1 MRKLNNINK
10 FFILLFSLIIV
21 GIVVLLIFSMKK
33 SGTYDNLTAVYTFLN
48 NSITYNNEDVL
59 FDSKKG
65 GELKKSWDG
74 NFYFVDAEGTTFEVG
89 NRAVIYD
96 KVSED
101 VHLFG
106 DSYFISK
113 GGNVTKSTDKV
124 SIENTDD
131 ASFYKLDDRV
141 YLIIG
146 KEIYNEDKTI
156 FTSNYLIVKID
167 KQGNASFLNDVINYK
182 TINPVKITFNNYV
195 FDIANEKLMIDGNS
209 IDLKLVNGSTN
220 EYVPVDKENNYEDPN
235 MKEFIDS
242 YNKLVND
249 FTQYVNNTNLI
260 ISSTNQIVNNTI
272 ISKPNDSNKVDSES
286 KNKTNINKRVSLRGI
301 VSYPTYLDVSY
312 VVTDPE
318 EKYQAVYLLITGVRN
333 GEMLTEKVLLD
344 KYDTSFRIVGLT
356 PKNEYS
362 VSLGYVELGDD
373 KNLYD
378 NIEDVIN
385 IRTTGANMSIK
396 IDKIVP
402 GYVTCTFKMTDKYAI
417 QSGKLSLQGDGYEI
431 DSVAI
436 DRTKALSEN
445 GFSAKL
451 KLENANVYEIVIT
464 DAIYNGKDVQLDT
477 NAKFTYQSLRIE

>member
-21 GIVVLLIFSMKK
+21 GIVVLFVLSMNK
-33 SGTYDNLTAVYTFLN
+33 SGTYDNLTAVYNFQN
-48 NSITYNNEDVL
+48 NSITYNDDDIL

-74 NFYFVDAEGTTFEVG
+74 KYYFVDIEGDTFEVG

-96 KVSED
+96 KSQED
-101 VHLFG
+101 VYLFG
-106 DSYFISK
+106 DTYYISK
-113 GGNVTKSTDKV
+113 GGNVTKNTDQV

-141 YLIIG
+141 YLIVG

-156 FTSNYLIVKID
+156 FTSNYLIVKLD
-167 KQGNASFLNDVINYK
+167 KQGNASFFNDVINYK
-182 TINPVKITFNNYV
+182 TINPVKLTFNDYV
-195 FDIANEKLMIDGNS
+195 FDIANEKLIVDGNS
-209 IDLKLVNGSTN
+209 IDLKLVIGSTN

-272 ISKPNDSNKVDSES
+272 ISKPNDSNKIDTES

-344 KYDTSFRIVGLT
+344 KYDTSFRIVNLT

-373 KNLYD
+373 KTLYD

-385 IRTTGANMSIK
+385 IRTTDANVSIS
-396 IDKIVP
+396 IDKVVP
-402 GYVTCTFKMTDKYAI
+402 GYVYCTFKMTEKYAI
-417 QSGKLSLQGDGYEI
+417 QSGKLSLLGDGYEI

-436 DRTKALSEN
+436 NKIDALSPK

-451 KLENANVYEIVIT
+451 KLENANIYEVVVT
-464 DAIYNGKDVQLDT
+464 DAVYNGKDVTLDA

>member
-1 MRKLNNINK
+1 
-10 FFILLFSLIIV
+10 
-21 GIVVLLIFSMKK
+21 
-33 SGTYDNLTAVYTFLN
+33 
-48 NSITYNNEDVL
+48 
-59 FDSKKG
+59 
-65 GELKKSWDG
+65 
-74 NFYFVDAEGTTFEVG
+74 
-89 NRAVIYD
+89 
-96 KVSED
+96 
-101 VHLFG
+101 
-106 DSYFISK
+106 
-113 GGNVTKSTDKV
+113 
-124 SIENTDD
+124 
-131 ASFYKLDDRV
+131 
-141 YLIIG
+141 
-146 KEIYNEDKTI
+146 
-156 FTSNYLIVKID
+156 
-167 KQGNASFLNDVINYK
+167 
-182 TINPVKITFNNYV
+182 
-195 FDIANEKLMIDGNS
+195 MIDGNS